1 MLVVGIIFC
10 TRDLLKTCTLCTV
23 TAGPLVVLCKK
34 KTTQLI
40 AVRISLDIIFCR
52 AKTLLT
58 HYAVMMLYERLK
70 VHYALCGSVII
81 PFI

>member
-23 TAGPLVVLCKK
+23 TAGPLVVLLKK
-34 KTTQLI
+34 TTTTQLI

-52 AKTLLT
+52 AKTLLP
-58 HYAVMMLYERLK
+58 HYAVMMLYEKLK
-70 VHYALCGSVII
+70 VHYALLISHTTS
-81 PFI
+81 